1 MGFIPP
7 MSDWLRSHYEDI
19 PRDTATFLGDLTG
32 LEVLDIGAGE
42 MLTDFGMLPLGVAKL
57 TALDVHNQPPE
68 FIDSVQ
74 QRLTAGGF
82 SVAADYR
89 QRIEYVGY
97 DGENM
102 PFPDEYFDVVCSWGV
117 MEHVKNLPRVLAE
130 ARRVC
135 KQGGRVFLYTYPFWP
150 CLYGSHLS
158 DFITE
163 PFFHLKHDAVWVRQH
178 LEEYCA
184 QNPDWRDLILTHM
197 WPEFQTLNRYGS
209 TAYHAAVRDAG
220 FRIHTAHFITSPQ
233 DLSGAPSDYP
243 VEDLIVCGSKLV
255 LTRM

>member
-42 MLTDFGMLPLGVAKL
+42 MLTDFGMLPLGVSKL

-68 FIDSVQ
+68 FIDSVH

-82 SVAADYR
+82 RVATDYR
-89 QRIEYVGY
+89 QRIEYVSY

-102 PFPDEYFDVVCSWGV
+102 PFPDESFDVVCSWGV
-117 MEHVKNLPRVLAE
+117 LEHVQNLPRVLAE

-135 KQGGRVFLYTYPFWP
+135 KESGRVFLFTYPFWT
-150 CLYGSHLS
+150 CFYGSHLS
-158 DFITE
+158 DFIAE
-163 PFFHLKHDAVWVRQH
+163 PFFHLKHDAGWVRQQ
-178 LEEYCA
+178 LEEYAA
-184 QNPDWRDLILTHM
+184 QNPDWRELILIHM
-197 WPEFQTLNRYGS
+197 WQEFLTLNRYGS
-209 TAYHAAVRDAG
+209 TGYHAAVRGAG
-220 FRIHTAHFITSPQ
+220 FRINTAHFIAPPQ
-233 DLSGAPSDYP
+233 DLSGAPSGYS
-243 VEDLIVCGSKLV
+243 VEDLMVCGSKLV